1 MTDRAI
7 EMQPDEVRCMGVCV
21 TDKKTVVTRHFRS
34 RNKIHRN

>member
-21 TDKKTVVTRHFRS
+21 TDKKNGCYKTLS
-34 RNKIHRN
+34 KP